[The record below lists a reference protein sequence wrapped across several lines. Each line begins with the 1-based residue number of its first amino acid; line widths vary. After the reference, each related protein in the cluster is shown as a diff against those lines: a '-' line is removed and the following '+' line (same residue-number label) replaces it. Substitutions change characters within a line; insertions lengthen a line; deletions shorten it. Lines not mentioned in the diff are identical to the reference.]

1 MKNLLWAVL
10 AGAVVLSYAAPLPA
24 QTGTAGAMF
33 HDKDTAT
40 AAYKDAGRGIG
51 AGIGAGLAIIGA
63 GIGLG
68 LIGYSALASIA
79 RQPEFA
85 GRIQTVMLIIAAL
98 LEGIAFFALI
108 ICIVMLFL

>member
-1 MKNLLWAVL
+1 MKKLLGLVAVL
-10 AGAVVLSYAAPLPA
+10 VLLGAADPLLAQATHEPAGPTSYQGL
-24 QTGTAGAMF
+24 
-33 HDKDTAT
+33 
-40 AAYKDAGRGIG
+40 GRGIG
-51 AGIGAGLAIIGA
+51 AGIGSGLAIVGA